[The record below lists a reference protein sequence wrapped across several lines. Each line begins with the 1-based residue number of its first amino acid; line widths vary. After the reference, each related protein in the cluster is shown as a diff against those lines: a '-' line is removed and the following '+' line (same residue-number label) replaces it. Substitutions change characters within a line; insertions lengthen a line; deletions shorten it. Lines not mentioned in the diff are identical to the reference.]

1 MRWPPQYKIR
11 HSKRARNVSLR
22 IYSGSGLEVVIP
34 EKKRHFDVLTFLNA
48 HREWIEK
55 HASRFTF
62 LLPIENS
69 EQNKFPAI
77 INLKCINQTV
87 EIIYRPIDSTQMIS
101 HRIEK
106 DKIIFYGAIADFSTC
121 IPVVI
126 KWLKKQAK
134 IHLGNL
140 ILDIA
145 TRYDLPF
152 RKLSI
157 RGQKTVWGSCTV
169 KKDIQLN
176 YKILFLP
183 ESLARYVLI
192 HELCH
197 TVHLNHSLSFWKMVG
212 KYIPD
217 YRAQIKTL
225 READQFLPRWL

>member
-1 MRWPPQYKIR
+1 MTWPPHYKIR
-11 HSKRARNVSLR
+11 RSKRAKNVSLR
-22 IYSGSGLEVVIP
+22 IYSGHGLEVIIP
-34 EKKRHFDVLTFLNA
+34 ERKRHFDVLAFLNS

-62 LLPIENS
+62 LLPSENS
-69 EQNKFPAI
+69 EQDKFPTAI
-77 INLKCINQTV
+77 DLQCIKQTL
-87 EIIYRPIDSTQMIS
+87 EIIYRPIDSAQSIS
-101 HRIEK
+101 HCVEK
-106 DKIIFYGAIADFSTC
+106 NKIIFYGAVSDFSVC
-121 IPVVI
+121 APLVV
-126 KWLKKQAK
+126 KWLKKRARV
-134 IHLGNL
+134 HLGNL
-140 ILDIA
+140 IRDISV
-145 TRYDLPF
+145 RYDLPF

-157 RGQKTVWGSCTV
+157 RGQKTVWGSCTA

-183 ESLARYVLI
+183 ESLAHYVLI

-217 YRAQIKTL
+217 YRTQIKAL